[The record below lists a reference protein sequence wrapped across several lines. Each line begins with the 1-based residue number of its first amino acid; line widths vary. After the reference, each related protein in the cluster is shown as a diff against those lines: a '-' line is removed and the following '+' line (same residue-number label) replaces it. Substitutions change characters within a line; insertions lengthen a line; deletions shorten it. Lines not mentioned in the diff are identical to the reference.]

1 MIECGFYVYEH
12 WRPDLGV
19 CFYVGK
25 GILKRATSLVRKE
38 NPRHLR
44 VIEKLSRFGM
54 KAEVKII
61 VGPVSEQEAF
71 GAEIERIAYWRAT
84 APEKLVNMTDGGEGA
99 SGMKHS
105 EAFRARQREINR
117 NRTVRRGHKLTEEHK
132 AKISAGNM
140 GRVVTAETRA
150 KMSASQKGKKK
161 PPSKAI
167 WTDEMRERMRNRV
180 FTAEHR
186 ARISAAKRG
195 KPNSEAHKASMS
207 AAMKGR
213 KHSPESYAKAA
224 DKLRGRTRPQ
234 SVCMKISETKRANQ
248 AIRDLC
254 AVYA

>member
-1 MIECGFYVYEH
+1 MTERGFYVYEH
-12 WRPDLGV
+12 WRPDIGA

-25 GILKRATSLVRKE
+25 GILRRATSLVRKE

-44 VIEKLSRFGM
+44 VIEKLARLGM

-71 GAEIERIAYWRAT
+71 DAEIERIAYWRAT

-117 NRTVRRGHKLTEEHK
+117 HRTVRRGHKLTEEHK
-132 AKISAGNM
+132 AKIGAAGK
-140 GRVVTAETRA
+140 GRIVSAETRA
-150 KMSASQKGKKK
+150 KVSASQKGRKK
-161 PPSKAI
+161 PPSKAV
-167 WTDEMRERMRNRV
+167 WTEEMRERMRNRV

-186 ARISAAKRG
+186 ARIRAAKKGKPRSAAH
-195 KPNSEAHKASMS
+195 NASL
-207 AAMKGR
+207 ALAR
-213 KHSPESYAKAA
+213 C
-224 DKLRGRTRPQ
+224 T
-234 SVCMKISETKRANQ
+234 NQ
-248 AIRDLC
+248 AFRDLY